1 MSSPPDPLLAH
12 AARVLEELRERCDA
26 PDVGSAEAEE
36 LLIGGYA
43 SALALEGARR
53 RLREEAL
60 ERSERELRL
69 AAQERE
75 LRALLR
81 TLRARIQG
89 AGRAAAPGSGDEPAP
104 KRLHGGL

>member
-1 MSSPPDPLLAH
+1 MSAPVSAPPDPLLDQAAH
-12 AARVLEELRERCDA
+12 LLEELRVRCA
-26 PDVGSAEAEE
+26 EPQVGGDAEE

-53 RLREEAL
+53 RLREQAL
-60 ERSERELRL
+60 ELSERELRL

-81 TLRARIQG
+81 TLRERMQRTTAR
-89 AGRAAAPGSGDEPAP
+89 SGDEPAP
-104 KRLHGGL
+104 QRLHRRL